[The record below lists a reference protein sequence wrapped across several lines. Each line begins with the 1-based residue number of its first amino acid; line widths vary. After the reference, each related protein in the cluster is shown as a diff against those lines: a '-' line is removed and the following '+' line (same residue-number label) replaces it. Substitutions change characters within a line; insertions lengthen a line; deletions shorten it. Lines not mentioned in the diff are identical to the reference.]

1 MRKELLVVGVV
12 VVCASRV
19 WAGDF
24 CELLHKKGVL
34 SEEEVDACE
43 RALGSGNQNAGR
55 PERAEAPA
63 IGQPGQVKAAGAWS
77 YKLGTGFLWESSDRA
92 EAGYGDET
100 AKPRFSL
107 ALGNRLQVRYTF
119 ADRNLD
125 DSSDSSAFRIRR
137 FKFFLNGNAFY
148 PWLRYKLQADWVGG
162 HGTDGNRP
170 DLDDAFVDLAYF
182 PFLSVQLG
190 QFKVPFNR
198 QELTSSGAL
207 QFVDRAITNA
217 RFTLGRDQG
226 VMIHGFVGPVAGLEY
241 SAGVFNGNGKNRV
254 EKEDSDH
261 MGAARI
267 NWTPLGPMKYSE
279 SDLENSQRPKLAIGV
294 AYVFNVV
301 HSTSTTQSP
310 RTTTLPDPS
319 APGSELQVQV
329 GTITTSRRQDAEYHR
344 GTIDAHIHWRGASA
358 LAEYFLES
366 RDDKSP
372 HVSVTESL
380 FGQPPVSTTSVG
392 PARGV
397 SHTHGFNVQAGYFLI
412 PATLEVAARYAV
424 VDPAGVENRQEE
436 LRGGIGYFLFGH
448 SLKLQA
454 DAGQVATQRAGL
466 RDRRDLELRTQLQA
480 IF

>member
-1 MRKELLVVGVV
+1 
-12 VVCASRV
+12 
-19 WAGDF
+19 
-24 CELLHKKGVL
+24 
-34 SEEEVDACE
+34 
-43 RALGSGNQNAGR
+43 
-55 PERAEAPA
+55 
-63 IGQPGQVKAAGAWS
+63 
-77 YKLGTGFLWESSDRA
+77 
-92 EAGYGDET
+92 
-100 AKPRFSL
+100 
-107 ALGNRLQVRYTF
+107 
-119 ADRNLD
+119 
-125 DSSDSSAFRIRR
+125 
-137 FKFFLNGNAFY
+137 
-148 PWLRYKLQADWVGG
+148 
-162 HGTDGNRP
+162 
-170 DLDDAFVDLAYF
+170 
-182 PFLSVQLG
+182 
-190 QFKVPFNR
+190 
-198 QELTSSGAL
+198 
-207 QFVDRAITNA
+207 
-217 RFTLGRDQG
+217 
-226 VMIHGFVGPVAGLEY
+226 
-241 SAGVFNGNGKNRV
+241 
-254 EKEDSDH
+254 

-301 HSTSTTQSP
+301 YSTSTTQSP
-310 RTTTLPDPS
+310 RTSTLPDPS